1 MTLYIIL
8 FLLATC
14 VVALLA
20 IPLVML
26 IAPNDW
32 PELWANIKFW
42 SIVVACWTIVILAV
56 SYGS

>member
-1 MTLYIIL
+1 MTLYLIL

-14 VVALLA
+14 VVMLLA

-26 IAPNDW
+26 AAPDHW

-42 SIVVACWTIVILAV
+42 SIVVACWVGVLWVATYA
-56 SYGS
+56 

>member
-1 MTLYIIL
+1 MTLYLIL
-8 FLLATC
+8 FFLATC
-14 VVALLA
+14 VVMLLA

-42 SIVVACWTIVILAV
+42 SIVVACWVGVLWAV
-56 SYGS
+56 TYA